1 MPPKTARTEKPT
13 SAASAAASS
22 ALFSAAGGNASMPP
36 APKRQVPR
44 VVKIVVGV
52 GVLGVV
58 GAFAVP
64 AFLGDANQDAVP
76 EIDPAAL
83 AAAAQRDPEAAAAAA
98 QAPDTSGEA
107 EIEDYTAKPTAP
119 TETVPFSADGD
130 LGIEVT
136 VRFTEVPTGTSIP
149 ATVRFLNRSNREI
162 HIPAAGEAHPTL
174 ALVLID
180 AEGRE
185 VRRVVET
192 GADPLPRRTRLLV
205 PGAVVSLPQT
215 LVGRNDEPLPP
226 GRYALH
232 AEFRADP
239 AWARLGL
246 PVWTAPNGSLRSDLI
261 KLTITAKD

>member
-1 MPPKTARTEKPT
+1 MKRSARVN
-13 SAASAAASS
+13 ASATAGAAGASS
-22 ALFSAAGGNASMPP
+22 GASGGAAP
-36 APKRQVPR
+36 APSAGRRVPR
-44 VVKIVVGV
+44 IVPILLG
-52 GVLGVV
+52 GAVLAVV

-64 AFLGDANQDAVP
+64 GFLSDGTGDLPAADVGDAV
-76 EIDPAAL
+76 L
-83 AAAAQRDPEAAAAAA
+83 AAPAPWPDPDGAAG

-107 EIEDYTAKPTAP
+107 EIYEPAP
-119 TETVPFSADGD
+119 PPVATETVAFSADGD
-130 LGIEVT
+130 LGLEVS
-136 VRFTEVPTGTSIP
+136 VRFPEVPSGALIP
-149 ATVRFLNRSNREI
+149 ATVRFLNRSPREI

-192 GADPLPRRTRLLV
+192 GTDPLPRRTRLLA
-205 PGAVVSLPQT
+205 PGAVVAMPQT
-215 LVGRNDEPLPP
+215 LVSRNDEPLPP

-246 PVWTAPNGSLRSDLI
+246 PVWTAPRGSLRSELVT
-261 KLTITAKD
+261 LTITERR

>member
-1 MPPKTARTEKPT
+1 MPPKTARTDNPT
-13 SAASAAASS
+13 AAGSAASSS
-22 ALFSAAGGNASMPP
+22 ALFSASGGNASTPP
-36 APKRQVPR
+36 APKRPVSGL
-44 VVKIVVGV
+44 VKALLAVGV
-52 GVLGVV
+52 VGVV

-64 AFLGDANQDAVP
+64 AFLGTGSDASLSDV
-76 EIDPAAL
+76 DPAAL
-83 AAAAQRDPEAAAAAA
+83 AAAAKPDPEAAAAAA

-107 EIEDYTAKPTAP
+107 EIDEPVVKAP
-119 TETVPFSADGD
+119 PSETVSFSDGGD

-136 VRFTEVPTGTSIP
+136 VRFAEVPTGTSIP

-180 AEGRE
+180 ADGRE

-192 GADPLPRRTRLLV
+192 GADPLPRRTRLLA
-205 PGAVVSLPQT
+205 PGAVYSLPQT
-215 LVGRNDEPLPP
+215 LVGRNDDPLAP

-246 PVWTAPNGSLRSDLI
+246 PVWAAPNGSLRSDLI

>member
-1 MPPKTARTEKPT
+1 MPPKTARTENPT
-13 SAASAAASS
+13 SAASAASSS
-22 ALFSAAGGNASMPP
+22 ALFSASGGNASSPQT
-36 APKRQVPR
+36 PKKQVPR
-44 VVKIVVGV
+44 IVKILVGV

-64 AFLGDANQDAVP
+64 ALFGNANDAAPDV
-76 EIDPAAL
+76 DPAAL

-107 EIEDYTAKPTAP
+107 EVEDFTAKPAAP

-130 LGIEVT
+130 LGIEVA
-136 VRFTEVPTGTSIP
+136 VRFTEVPAGTSIP
-149 ATVRFLNRSNREI
+149 ATVRFLNRSNHEI

-246 PVWTAPNGSLRSDLI
+246 PVWTAPNGSLRSDLV

>member
-1 MPPKTARTEKPT
+1 MPPKTARSENPT
-13 SAASAAASS
+13 VAGSAASSS
-22 ALFSAAGGNASMPP
+22 ALFSASGGNASTPP
-36 APKRQVPR
+36 AAKRQVPQ
-44 VVKIVVGV
+44 VVKILVGLGVV
-52 GVLGVV
+52 GVV

-64 AFLGDANQDAVP
+64 AFLGTGSEVAPDV
-76 EIDPAAL
+76 DPAAL
-83 AAAAQRDPEAAAAAA
+83 QAAAQRDPEAAAAAA

-107 EIEDYTAKPTAP
+107 VIDELAP
-119 TETVPFSADGD
+119 KAAPAETVAFSADGD

-136 VRFTEVPTGTSIP
+136 VRFTEVPAGTPIP

-180 AEGRE
+180 ADGRE

-205 PGAVVSLPQT
+205 PGAVYSLPQT
-215 LVGRNDEPLPP
+215 LVGRNDEPLVP